1 MTGAVAA
8 AAAVAAVGF
17 KLVRR
22 GAAAA
27 AAAAAAAEAAVMD
40 DRGSGFGGGDHC
52 GRGRPTVGVETRR
65 RVSPSTSG
73 RLGSDGAPG
82 MRRRSPRF
90 RSSLV
95 VLPTLLGWLLH
106 FCFLRR
112 PVRRTRQR
120 RGANTATATAP
131 AQPGRT
137 GPRCNVSPRLAV
149 ATSSSVAVA
158 RRLAT
163 RNWLQ
168 TTVTRMLS
176 GVTSANFENDC
187 IKA

>member
-1 MTGAVAA
+1 MTGAVAAA

-17 KLVRR
+17 KLVRM

-40 DRGSGFGGGDHC
+40 DRGSGFSGGDHC
-52 GRGRPTVGVETRR
+52 GRGRPAVGVETRR

-73 RLGSDGAPG
+73 RLGSDGAPE

-112 PVRRTRQR
+112 PVRSARLDS
-120 RGANTATATAP
+120 GAAP
-131 AQPGRT
+131 TLLLP
-137 GPRCNVSPRLAV
+137 PPLLSLAV
-149 ATSSSVAVA
+149 QGRAATSLLV
-158 RRLAT
+158 L
-163 RNWLQ
+163 L
-168 TTVTRMLS
+168 
-176 GVTSANFENDC
+176 
-187 IKA
+187 

>member
-17 KLVRR
+17 KLVLRR

-40 DRGSGFGGGDHC
+40 DRGSGFSGGDHC
-52 GRGRPTVGVETRR
+52 GRGRPAVGVETRR
-65 RVSPSTSG
+65 RVSPTTSG
-73 RLGSDGAPG
+73 RLRSDGAPE

-112 PVRRTRQR
+112 PVRSARLDS
-120 RGANTATATAP
+120 GAAP
-131 AQPGRT
+131 TLLLP
-137 GPRCNVSPRLAV
+137 PPLLSLAV
-149 ATSSSVAVA
+149 QGRAATSLLV
-158 RRLAT
+158 L
-163 RNWLQ
+163 L
-168 TTVTRMLS
+168 
-176 GVTSANFENDC
+176 
-187 IKA
+187 